1 MEHQIANGARFS
13 VYDNSDVE
21 SEFLCSCDGPE
32 DIKVEGLIV
41 GGTTGEGHLLS
52 WDEHLNLIAHTKDFL
67 ITSALLRFLQDAQ
80 QAKFGGRI
88 LIAGGSCKD
97 SPILERSLKRRR
109 RLVTA
114 DLRLQRSEIL
124 AATTLQRHLPVFSC
138 CWLSLVSHGSPLS
151 GSEAVWATEKGF
163 ATRLS
168 SLEGHPLISCAP
180 VLLAGCWDGRLASDQ
195 SLLRSDAKSPHI
207 SSFEHRCM
215 LTVPGKTSD
224 SGIVRCLLR
233 LLAKPAM

>member
-1 MEHQIANGARFS
+1 MELVSQCTTTVMS
-13 VYDNSDVE
+13 SP
-21 SEFLCSCDGPE
+21 SSCDGPE

-52 WDEHLNLIAHTKDFL
+52 WDEHLSLIAHTKDFL

-97 SPILERSLKRRR
+97 SPILERSVKRRR

-138 CWLSLVSHGSPLS
+138 CWLSLLSALPCPALRPSGPRRRASPL
-151 GSEAVWATEKGF
+151 GS
-163 ATRLS
+163 
-168 SLEGHPLISCAP
+168 
-180 VLLAGCWDGRLASDQ
+180 
-195 SLLRSDAKSPHI
+195 LR
-207 SSFEHRCM
+207 
-215 LTVPGKTSD
+215 
-224 SGIVRCLLR
+224 
-233 LLAKPAM
+233 